1 MPATPQAASRR
12 RAAEIQGGSEA
23 RLCTVRT
30 NGEAGAN
37 RLTFHQQACHATSL
51 EKRSAHASACV
62 QRNARSFRCNL
73 RECGVQFAP
82 PDPASQ
88 PCCSALQKTPLGHAS
103 STVVSNAAKFR
114 AEPGRVDSW
123 P

>member
-1 MPATPQAASRR
+1 MPANTQALAPR
-12 RAAEIQGGSEA
+12 RAVEIQRVAEP

-30 NGEAGAN
+30 NDEARAN
-37 RLTFHQQACHATSL
+37 RLTFHQQAYHASPL

-62 QRNARSFRCNL
+62 QRNARGFRCDL

-82 PDPASQ
+82 PDPAPQ
-88 PCCSALQKTPLGHAS
+88 PCCSALQKTPLGHAA

-114 AEPGRVDSW
+114 AEAGRVDS
-123 P
+123 